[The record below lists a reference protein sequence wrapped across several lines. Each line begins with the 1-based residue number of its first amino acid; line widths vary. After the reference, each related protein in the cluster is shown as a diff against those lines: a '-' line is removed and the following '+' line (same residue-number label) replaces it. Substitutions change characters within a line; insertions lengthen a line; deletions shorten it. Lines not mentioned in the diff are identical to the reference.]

1 MRKFDYQ
8 YTDLKENQT
17 TQYNSKSFNISEA
30 IEAVYIKSPVKTD
43 NGNPFIEALPRPRL
57 DKEVTRD
64 YELGIDITKGIKD
77 EFTTLSEISL
87 LKSIRFKLPFHQKME
102 EEMYNCLI
110 NSYRSREFIIGNKN
124 DSKVIGNVYDAATD
138 GFNLLG
144 ASGSGKSSALKILLS
159 RYPQVINHHLEGYGD
174 FKQIVYLVVSTS
186 PNANFSA
193 LYISIAKAIDNALG
207 FAEPLYEKVLQKRI
221 SLGEKTMIIEDLIE
235 RFSIGMILIDEIQ
248 LMSFSTSKESS
259 FTSLAKLSNDT
270 KVSIATIGLPEAMNK
285 MFRQEWT
292 ARRLGSTIQA
302 DFYCG
307 SYDYFEMN
315 LNKLLKYNWL
325 KYPIEV
331 TKEGIDTLFKLTNG
345 TIAYLISFYMRIQL
359 NNINNNNQVKL
370 TKEYVEEI
378 MNKYYYGL
386 VKILTNSE
394 GKTCKDIQEQEIQRL
409 QIINKVNDEFNA
421 EINKKLQEAEMSKQ
435 LIEQKLESQDANEI
449 EITQYIIKMIQI
461 FDSTKDENE
470 IIKCLKQIVQSYKK
484 KNLDLNKE
492 ELLIQTVE
500 KLKHHPRRKSN

>member
-1 MRKFDYQ
+1 MK
-8 YTDLKENQT
+8 
-17 TQYNSKSFNISEA
+17 
-30 IEAVYIKSPVKTD
+30 
-43 NGNPFIEALPRPRL
+43 
-57 DKEVTRD
+57 
-64 YELGIDITKGIKD
+64 
-77 EFTTLSEISL
+77 
-87 LKSIRFKLPFHQKME
+87 
-102 EEMYNCLI
+102 
-110 NSYRSREFIIGNKN
+110 
-124 DSKVIGNVYDAATD
+124 KVI
-138 GFNLLG
+138 
-144 ASGSGKSSALKILLS
+144 LS
-159 RYPQVINHHLEGYGD
+159 NIN
-174 FKQIVYLVVSTS
+174 KV
-186 PNANFSA
+186 FS
-193 LYISIAKAIDNALG
+193 D
-207 FAEPLYEKVLQKRI
+207 
-221 SLGEKTMIIEDLIE
+221 
-235 RFSIGMILIDEIQ
+235 
-248 LMSFSTSKESS
+248 
-259 FTSLAKLSNDT
+259 LAKLSNDT
-270 KVSIATIGLPEAMNK
+270 KVSISTIGLPEAMNK
-285 MFRQEWT
+285 MFRQDWT

-394 GKTCKDIQEQEIQRL
+394 GKTCKDIQEKEIERL

-421 EINKKLQEAEMSKQ
+421 EINKKLQEAEMAKQ
-435 LIEQKLESQDANEI
+435 LIEQKLESQDENEI

-492 ELLIQTVE
+492 ELLRLTVD
-500 KLKHHPRRKSN
+500 KLKKHPRRSA